1 MTDEDMIALSY
12 YHSSAY
18 DPRQLDFM
26 MQVGKPPLLES
37 GQYLQFPNTRM
48 ISSLET
54 IGGKPVTLSFFIE
67 EHLYYLASAQFFPVP
82 TSTRSLVHPFGKTSK
97 KP

>member
-26 MQVGKPPLLES
+26 MQVNMPPVLDS
-37 GQYLQFPNTRM
+37 GQYLLFGNHEP
-48 ISSLET
+48 
-54 IGGKPVTLSFFIE
+54 KPQECRGF
-67 EHLYYLASAQFFPVP
+67 A
-82 TSTRSLVHPFGKTSK
+82 
-97 KP
+97 